1 MKTLY
6 IVAILLAAM
15 LIPLAAAEDAETT
28 DAYIVTPASND
39 SKPPIAPRTQGTI
52 TQGETDW
59 HSLYVPSGVD
69 ELWVDLKWGDPSNSL
84 TLTIYP
90 PAGAELGPYRDIDDD
105 GKKNARIFL
114 RISRSSGLPSGT
126 WDFKVYGEHV
136 QGVEDYSF
144 VAYY

>member
-1 MKTLY
+1 MKTLH

-39 SKPPIAPRTQGTI
+39 SKPHIAPLTYGTI

-59 HSLYVPSGVD
+59 YSLYVPPD
-69 ELWVDLKWGDPSNSL
+69 KDNLWVDLDWGTPSNSL
-84 TLTIYP
+84 NLTIYP
-90 PAGAELGPYRDIDDD
+90 PDGTVLGPYHDADD
-105 GKKNARIFL
+105 GKDNGRIFL
-114 RISRSSGLPSGT
+114 CISKNDGLPSGI
-126 WDFKVYGEHV
+126 WYFEVYGEHV
-136 QGVEDYSF
+136 QGIEDYSF

>member
-15 LIPLAAAEDAETT
+15 LIPLAAAQDAETT
-28 DAYIVTPASND
+28 DTYIVTPASND
-39 SKPPIAPRTQGTI
+39 SKPPIAPLTQGTI

-59 HSLYVPSGVD
+59 YSLYVPPGKD
-69 ELWVDLKWGDPSNSL
+69 NLWVDLDWGDTSDSL
-84 TLTIYP
+84 TLTIYSP
-90 PAGAELGPYRDIDDD
+90 DGTVLGPYHDADD
-105 GKKNARIFL
+105 GKDNGRIFL
-114 RISRSSGLPSGT
+114 CISKNGGLPSGT
-126 WDFKVYGEHV
+126 WYFKVYGERV

>member
-1 MKTLY
+1 MKTLH

-15 LIPLAAAEDAETT
+15 LIPLAAAQDAETT
-28 DAYIVTPASND
+28 DAYIVTPASDD
-39 SKPPIAPRTQGTI
+39 SKPPIAPLTRDTI
-52 TQGETDW
+52 EQGETDW

-90 PAGAELGPYRDIDDD
+90 PGGPTLGPYHDAGDAEIV
-105 GKKNARIFL
+105 L
-114 RISRSSGLPSGT
+114 RISRSSGLASGT
-126 WDFKVYGEHV
+126 WDFEVYGEHV

>member
-1 MKTLY
+1 MKTLH

-15 LIPLAAAEDAETT
+15 LIPLAAAEDVETT
-28 DAYIVTPASND
+28 DAYIVTPAFND
-39 SKPPIAPRTQGTI
+39 SKPHIVPLTQGTI

-59 HSLYVPSGVD
+59 HSLYVPPGVD
-69 ELWVDLKWGDPSNSL
+69 ELWVDLDWGDTDDSL

-90 PAGAELGPYRDIDDD
+90 PGGAELGPYRDIDDD

-114 RISRSSGLPSGT
+114 RIYKSSGLPSGI
-126 WDFKVYGEHV
+126 WYFKVYGERV

>member
-39 SKPPIAPRTQGTI
+39 SKPQIVPRTQGTI

-59 HSLYVPSGVD
+59 YSLYVPPGKD
-69 ELWVDLKWGDPSNSL
+69 NLWVDLDWGDTSDSL
-84 TLTIYP
+84 TLTIYSP
-90 PAGAELGPYRDIDDD
+90 DGTVLGPYHDAGD
-105 GKKNARIFL
+105 ARIFL
-114 RISRSSGLPSGT
+114 RISKSGGLPSGT
-126 WDFKVYGEHV
+126 WNFKVYGERV

-144 VAYY
+144 VAYC

>member
-15 LIPLAAAEDAETT
+15 LMPLAAAEDAETT
-28 DAYIVTPASND
+28 DTYLVTPAFND
-39 SKPPIAPRTQGTI
+39 SKPHIMPLTQGTI

-59 HSLYVPSGVD
+59 HSLDVPSGKD
-69 ELWVDLKWGDPSNSL
+69 ELWVDLDWGDTSDSL

-90 PAGAELGPYRDIDDD
+90 PDGTVLGPYHDADD
-105 GKKNARIFL
+105 GKNDARIAL
-114 RISRSSGLPSGT
+114 CISKSGGLPSGT
-126 WDFKVYGEHV
+126 WNFKMYGERV

>member
-6 IVAILLAAM
+6 IVAVLLAAM
-15 LIPLAAAEDAETT
+15 LIPLAAAQDAETT

-39 SKPPIAPRTQGTI
+39 SKPPIVPLTQGTI

-59 HSLYVPSGVD
+59 HSLYVPPGVD
-69 ELWVDLKWGDPSNSL
+69 ELWVDLTWGDPSNSL

-90 PAGAELGPYRDIDDD
+90 PGGPTLGPYHDAGD
-105 GKKNARIFL
+105 AEIFL
-114 RISRSSGLPSGT
+114 CISRSSGLASGI

>member
-1 MKTLY
+1 MKTLH

-28 DAYIVTPASND
+28 DAYVVTPASND
-39 SKPPIAPRTQGTI
+39 SKPPIVPLTQDTI
-52 TQGETDW
+52 EQGETHW
-59 HSLYVPSGVD
+59 HSLYVPPDVD
-69 ELWVDLKWGDPSNSL
+69 ELWVDLDWGDTDDSL

-90 PAGAELGPYRDIDDD
+90 PGGPTLGPYHDADD
-105 GKKNARIFL
+105 AEIFL
-114 RISRSSGLPSGT
+114 RIYKSNGLPSGT
-126 WDFKVYGEHV
+126 WDFEVYGEHV

>member
-1 MKTLY
+1 MKILY
-6 IVAILLAAM
+6 IVAILLAAL
-15 LIPLAAAEDAETT
+15 LIPLAAAQDAETA

-39 SKPPIAPRTQGTI
+39 SKPPIAPLTQGTI
-52 TQGETDW
+52 TQGETHW
-59 HSLYVPSGVD
+59 HSLYVPPGVD
-69 ELWVDLKWGDPSNSL
+69 ELWVDLDWGDTDDSL

-90 PAGAELGPYRDIDDD
+90 PGGAVLGPYHDADD
-105 GKKNARIFL
+105 GKDDARIFL
-114 RISRSSGLPSGT
+114 RIYKSSGLPSGI